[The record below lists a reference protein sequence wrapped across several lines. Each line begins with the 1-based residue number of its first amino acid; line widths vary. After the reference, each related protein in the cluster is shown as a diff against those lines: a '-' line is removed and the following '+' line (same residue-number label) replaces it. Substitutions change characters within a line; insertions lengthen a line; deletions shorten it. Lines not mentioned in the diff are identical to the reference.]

1 MDDSIITGSN
11 DGKTDALFEQIRK
24 RFDGTVEEDVSEL
37 LGMEWERDFENASSK
52 LHQAAY
58 TEKMLKSF
66 GYWGYHKPPRTPMLP
81 GTRLGK
87 TSVPLDVQA
96 HTKYRAIV
104 GALGWLAQATRPDI
118 CQSYSELSK
127 HVQRPGQEHMRA
139 AEHCLKYLAGTPRDG
154 IHYGG
159 RVEADDTGRG
169 SNQLWVFVTNPQ
181 LYSDLSTLISPRMKR
196 SAVRT
201 QATVCS

>member
-1 MDDSIITGSN
+1 MFAWTDGEDQILIATHVDDSIITGSN
-11 DGKTDALFEQIRK
+11 DGKTDEFFEQMRN

-37 LGMEWERDFENASSK
+37 LGMEWERDLENASSK

-104 GALGWLAQATRPDI
+104 GALGWLAQATRPLTNSFSANALDPPCMVI
-118 CQSYSELSK
+118 KTLSWQVERELTSFGAFHTK
-127 HVQRPGQEHMRA
+127 P
-139 AEHCLKYLAGTPRDG
+139 
-154 IHYGG
+154 
-159 RVEADDTGRG
+159 
-169 SNQLWVFVTNPQ
+169 
-181 LYSDLSTLISPRMKR
+181 
-196 SAVRT
+196 
-201 QATVCS
+201 